1 MAEKIG
7 ASLAQSGRYEVAIIG
22 YSGAGHAPE
31 PLNEVSLGTFSR
43 LSPARWWARWKAFRL
58 AMAIRPDVF
67 IFGTY
72 ELIFPAFWLKV
83 ILGTRIIYD
92 VRENYYRNIL
102 NSEGLTWLIRLP
114 LALIVRLIEKLTAPS
129 TDHFFLAERGYE
141 KEFRFHRGG
150 WTVLENKALNRPHTI
165 RKQTGNEIHLLFS
178 GTLSESTGVF
188 RAIHLA
194 AALHQANTSIRLT
207 IAGYAA
213 SHAVRNRLLR
223 EAGKYSFIKCVGIDR
238 LVSHKEIND
247 LIDHCDAGIIA
258 YTPAPQ
264 TLNTVPTKLF
274 EYLEAALPILTE
286 SHWPWI
292 EQYAFCEPFVLVNF
306 ENPDAQNIINTL
318 SNKSLY
324 TKPVPGASWSS
335 EEAKLLEGF
344 KNIV

>member
-1 MAEKIG
+1 MAEKMG
-7 ASLAQSGRYEVAIIG
+7 ASLAQSGRYEVTVIG
-22 YSGAGHAPE
+22 YSSTGTAPE
-31 PLNEVSLGTFSR
+31 SLKQVSLGKFSR

-58 AMAIRPDVF
+58 ALSIRPDVF

-92 VRENYYRNIL
+92 VRENYYRNIF

-114 LALIVRLIEKLTAPS
+114 LALIVRLIEKLSAPS
-129 TDHFFLAERGYE
+129 IDHFFLAERGYD

-150 WTVLENKALNRPHTI
+150 WTVLENKALNRPHST
-165 RKQTGNEIHLLFS
+165 RQPAGNAIHLLFS
-178 GTLSESTGVF
+178 GTLSESAGVF

-194 AALHQANTSIRLT
+194 EALHQTNMSILLT

-223 EAGKYSFIKCVGIDR
+223 DAGKRSFIKCIGIDR

-247 LIDHCDAGIIA
+247 LIDQSDAGIIA
-258 YTPAPQ
+258 YTLSPH

-274 EYLEAALPILTE
+274 EYLEASLPILTE
-286 SHWPWI
+286 SHWPWV
-292 EQYAFCEPFVLVNF
+292 EQYASCEPFVLVNF
-306 ENPDAQNIINTL
+306 ENPDVKTILNILANRP
-318 SNKSLY
+318 LY
-324 TKPVPGASWSS
+324 TKSIPDASWSS
-335 EEAKLLEGF
+335 EEAKLLEAI
-344 KNIV
+344 KNVV

>member
-1 MAEKIG
+1 MAEKMG
-7 ASLAQSGRYEVAIIG
+7 ASLAQSGRYEVTVIG
-22 YSGAGHAPE
+22 YSSTGTAPE
-31 PLNEVSLGTFSR
+31 SLKQVSLGKFSR

-58 AMAIRPDVF
+58 ALSIRPDVF

-92 VRENYYRNIL
+92 VRENYYRNIF

-178 GTLSESTGVF
+178 GTLSEST
-188 RAIHLA
+188 
-194 AALHQANTSIRLT
+194 ALHQANTSIRLT

-264 TLNTVPTKLF
+264 TLNSVPTKLF

-306 ENPDAQNIINTL
+306 ENPDAQNITNTL
-318 SNKSLY
+318 YSKHLY
-324 TKPVPGASWSS
+324 IKPVPGASWSS
-335 EEAKLLEGF
+335 EEAKLLEAI
-344 KNIV
+344 KNVV